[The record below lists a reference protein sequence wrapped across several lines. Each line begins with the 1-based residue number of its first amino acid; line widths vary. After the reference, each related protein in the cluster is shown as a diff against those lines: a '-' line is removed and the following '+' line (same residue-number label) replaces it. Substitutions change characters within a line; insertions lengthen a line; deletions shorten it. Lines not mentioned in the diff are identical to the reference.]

1 MSARYLVSRTLIPF
15 LPIVG
20 LTVAWQ
26 AVVSTYHITPILLP
40 GPVRVWDAAV
50 ANADTLLA
58 ASWSTLSQ
66 IVVAAVVA
74 VLVGYGTAV
83 ALSFLPLLRRA
94 TFPYLLMTQV
104 VPKVAL
110 APLLIAW
117 FGIGSQSRLLLAF
130 LIAYFPMVINTL
142 GALLHTD
149 KGMVDYARSLVA
161 SDWQILF
168 KVRMPAALPATMG
181 GIKITTSLAVVG
193 VVVGEF
199 VASDAGLGKVVIA
212 STALMQTGLMIAAT
226 LAIGLLGLVLL
237 GTIEL
242 AERRVIRWNFDR

>member
-1 MSARYLVSRTLIPF
+1 
-15 LPIVG
+15 
-20 LTVAWQ
+20 
-26 AVVSTYHITPILLP
+26 
-40 GPVRVWDAAV
+40 
-50 ANADTLLA
+50 
-58 ASWSTLSQ
+58 
-66 IVVAAVVA
+66 
-74 VLVGYGTAV
+74 
-83 ALSFLPLLRRA
+83 
-94 TFPYLLMTQV
+94 
-104 VPKVAL
+104 
-110 APLLIAW
+110 
-117 FGIGSQSRLLLAF
+117 
-130 LIAYFPMVINTL
+130 MVINTL